1 MSDEKPVI
9 DLEPRNPFS
18 WRVVVAFVVSWLV
31 VLALALFLKSN
42 LLRLLLP
49 VISLLLVVYLGV
61 CTLLLLKNRNRR

>member
-18 WRVVVAFVVSWLV
+18 WRVAVAFLGAWLV
-31 VLALALFLKSN
+31 AFALVWWLKSN

-49 VISLLLVVYLGV
+49 VIALLFVLYLGV

>member
-9 DLEPRNPFS
+9 DLEPKNPFS
-18 WRVVVAFVVSWLV
+18 WRVVVAFLVAWVV
-31 VLALALFLKSN
+31 VLGLVWWLKSN

-49 VISLLLVVYLGV
+49 VIALLLVVYLGV